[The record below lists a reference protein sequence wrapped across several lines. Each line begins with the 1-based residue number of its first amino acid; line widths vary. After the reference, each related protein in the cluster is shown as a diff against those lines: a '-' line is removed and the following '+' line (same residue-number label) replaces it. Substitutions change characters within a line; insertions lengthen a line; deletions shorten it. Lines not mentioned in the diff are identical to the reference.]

1 MIPSII
7 FYRLDLSDGFWEQ
20 FSLQNKAIKKQ
31 VRLYEIE
38 SIDNANIINISV
50 NVSQQKEKY
59 KAEIQHKIHEK
70 YSIF

>member
-1 MIPSII
+1 MIPSTI

-31 VRLYEIE
+31 VGLYEIE

-50 NVSQQKEKY
+50 NLL
-59 KAEIQHKIHEK
+59 
-70 YSIF
+70 